1 MAKSNGVYHMKNG
14 TFRAIVSLGFDKR
27 TGKRIQKT
35 KNGFK
40 SKKDAQ
46 NWRTQILFDYGK
58 GALVLNS
65 TMTFKKFLHEY
76 FIPDFK
82 SKLRDST
89 FTNSRS
95 RIKRIEN
102 YFGKMKLVDIN
113 APIVKQ
119 WQNSLFLEGL
129 SNNYI
134 RHVFQLFKQ
143 VLDLAIKL
151 GLLNENVAK
160 TIGNV
165 KKVRP
170 KVAFWTIEEFS
181 KFISTFDK
189 TDIYDRLYFTIYW
202 TLFMTGMRISEL
214 YALTWNDIN
223 LEKQTLLI
231 NKSMY
236 YKNKTDWQLT
246 DTKTY
251 SSIRLINLDDDT
263 TAILKEWKAIQK
275 TIGNLDFIFTIS
287 GTPVIKSSL
296 SRTLKTH
303 AGFAQI
309 KSIRVHDLR
318 HSHASFMLSLGM
330 NDLEMQNRLGHSDIK
345 TTLGTYS
352 HLRPNAM
359 ENVASRMSGKIL
371 IQDNSIRP
379 TKFNGN
385 QFSIKKGT
393 L

>member
-1 MAKSNGVYHMKNG
+1 MAKSNGVYPMSNG

-263 TAILKEWKAIQK
+263 TAILKEWQAIQK

-303 AGFAQI
+303 AEFAQI

-385 QFSIKKGT
+385 QFSIKKDT

>member
-1 MAKSNGVYHMKNG
+1 
-14 TFRAIVSLGFDKR
+14 
-27 TGKRIQKT
+27 
-35 KNGFK
+35 
-40 SKKDAQ
+40 
-46 NWRTQILFDYGK
+46 
-58 GALVLNS
+58 
-65 TMTFKKFLHEY
+65 
-76 FIPDFK
+76 
-82 SKLRDST
+82 
-89 FTNSRS
+89 
-95 RIKRIEN
+95 
-102 YFGKMKLVDIN
+102 
-113 APIVKQ
+113 
-119 WQNSLFLEGL
+119 
-129 SNNYI
+129 
-134 RHVFQLFKQ
+134 
-143 VLDLAIKL
+143 
-151 GLLNENVAK
+151 
-160 TIGNV
+160 
-165 KKVRP
+165 
-170 KVAFWTIEEFS
+170 
-181 KFISTFDK
+181 
-189 TDIYDRLYFTIYW
+189 
-202 TLFMTGMRISEL
+202 
-214 YALTWNDIN
+214 
-223 LEKQTLLI
+223 
-231 NKSMY
+231 MY

-303 AGFAQI
+303 AEFAQI

>member
-189 TDIYDRLYFTIYW
+189 TDIYDRLYFIIYW

-303 AGFAQI
+303 AEFAQI

-359 ENVASRMSGKIL
+359 ENVASRMTGKIK

-385 QFSIKKGT
+385 QFSIKKDT